1 MRNNLATVFLVLS
14 LAPASACP
22 LELAQ
27 RYLGDYVIKFNGE
40 QASKTIPYY
49 EATSAL
55 TNKAKVPNL
64 PMRDQLTMA
73 EQTYFQFLR
82 EKTLQANGRELA
94 LSNYQRDVTAIGDMV
109 KVADALRMGSEFE
122 EKDPR
127 RFYSNILEFLR
138 LMTSDDKPE
147 LIEYDEKNKCF
158 IEAGIRHSG
167 WMVAKIMVPTMSK
180 ETPSAMAVLEEIS
193 EKYRIDFKV
202 DGAEK
207 KIQNNAD
214 RQRAI
219 LALATMRNAYKFW
232 DYMRDIRNLIKIHQA
247 SFDLYTE
254 LDAKLENMK
263 DEADY
268 DKIVNWIGVRG
279 AQLSQKDKFFGLAL
293 SQISQRMPSD
303 KAVRDKGTANQIA
316 PIIGNQR

>member
-49 EATSAL
+49 EAMSAL

-109 KVADALRMGSEFE
+109 KVADALRMGSEFG
-122 EKDPR
+122 
-127 RFYSNILEFLR
+127 
-138 LMTSDDKPE
+138 
-147 LIEYDEKNKCF
+147 LI
-158 IEAGIRHSG
+158 
-167 WMVAKIMVPTMSK
+167 
-180 ETPSAMAVLEEIS
+180 
-193 EKYRIDFKV
+193 
-202 DGAEK
+202 
-207 KIQNNAD
+207 
-214 RQRAI
+214 
-219 LALATMRNAYKFW
+219 
-232 DYMRDIRNLIKIHQA
+232 
-247 SFDLYTE
+247 
-254 LDAKLENMK
+254 
-263 DEADY
+263 
-268 DKIVNWIGVRG
+268 
-279 AQLSQKDKFFGLAL
+279 
-293 SQISQRMPSD
+293 
-303 KAVRDKGTANQIA
+303 
-316 PIIGNQR
+316 